1 MQELKKVI
9 DVNKD
14 KCVNCHQCIAAC
26 PVKFCNSAVNGYVEV
41 NANLC
46 IGCGMC
52 IKACT
57 HDARIGIDDTE
68 AFFADLKKGISI
80 VAVVAPAVA
89 AVFPGQYLQ
98 LNKWLKSIGVK
109 GCFDVSFGAELTI
122 KSYLNHV
129 EENKPKAVIAQ
140 PCPALVSYIE
150 IYRPELL
157 NYLAPADSP
166 MMHTIKMIKNY
177 YPSFAASRIVI
188 ISPCFAKRRE
198 FDEVGVGEYNVTM
211 TSIKKYLTENKI
223 NLDKFA
229 KEDFDNPP
237 AERAVLFSTPGGLL
251 RTAQRWNP
259 KIGSVTRKIEGP
271 HVIYHYLDKLK
282 SQIDKGNAPV
292 LIDCLNC
299 ELGCNGGPGT
309 GNADKSPDEIEKYIE
324 DRNNEMQKT
333 WKKSGVLKTTLSVQK
348 KIKSMLNKYWAP
360 NLYTRSYVDRSV
372 NNSIRQPTTEEK
384 KKILESMRKYTDKD
398 LINCASCGYNGCDKM
413 VIAIFNGLNVIDN
426 CHHYNAKKLNE
437 MGDEIKSKAESQ
449 QTAVSGINVSLQHI
463 SSSIES
469 IAAATEQ
476 IKASINEINST
487 TREASSLA
495 KDSAGLA
502 SNTVNVVEI
511 LEQTT
516 VDVRKSLDG
525 IKTITDQTKLL
536 ALNASIEAVNA
547 GEAGKSFTVVA
558 NEIKQLAFETSRTSD
573 KIFSNMETMNVQTLE
588 AVTTIRKIGSGINE
602 INSMQTTVAT
612 SIEMQVATIAEIASN
627 MKDVASELQSISGN
641 LDVVIRSY
649 N

>member
-1 MQELKKVI
+1 MRALTKVI
-9 DVNKD
+9 DVDKD

-26 PVKFCNSAVNGYVEV
+26 PVKYCNSAVNGYVEV
-41 NANLC
+41 NENLC

-57 HDARIGIDDTE
+57 HDARVGLDDTD
-68 AFFADLKKGISI
+68 AFFTDLKKGISI

-122 KSYLNHV
+122 QSYLNHV
-129 EENKPKAVIAQ
+129 KENNPKAVIAQ

-157 NYLAPADSP
+157 SYLAPADSP

-198 FDEVGVGEYNVTM
+198 FDEVGIGEYNVTM
-211 TSIKKYLTENKI
+211 SSIKNYLIENNI
-223 NLDKFA
+223 DLDNYT

-259 KIGSVTRKIEGP
+259 KIGSITRKIEGP

-299 ELGCNGGPGT
+299 DLGCNGGPGT
-309 GNADKSPDEIEKYIE
+309 GNADKSPDEVEKYIE
-324 DRNNEMQKT
+324 DRNNRMQQT
-333 WKKSGVLKTTLSVQK
+333 WKKSGVLKTTRSVQK
-348 KIKSMLNKYWAP
+348 KIQSLLNKYWVP
-360 NLYTRSYVDRSV
+360 DLYIRSYVDMSV
-372 NNSIRQPTTEEK
+372 NNYIRQPTSEEK
-384 KKILESMRKYTDKD
+384 KKILESMKKYSEKD
-398 LINCASCGYNGCDKM
+398 LINCASCGYNECNKM
-413 VIAIFNGLNVIDN
+413 VVAIFNGLNVVDN
-426 CHHYNAKKLNE
+426 CHHFNGKKLNE
-437 MGDEIKSKAESQ
+437 MSDEIKTKAESQ
-449 QTAVSGINVSLQHI
+449 QAAVSGITSSLQHI

-476 IKASINEINST
+476 IRSSISEINST
-487 TREASSLA
+487 TRDASSLA
-495 KDSAGLA
+495 KNSAGLA
-502 SNTVNVVEI
+502 STTVNVVEI

-573 KIFSNMETMNVQTLE
+573 KIFSNMETMNIQTAE
-588 AVTTIRKIGSGINE
+588 TVTTIRKIGSGINE
-602 INSMQTTVAT
+602 INSMQMTVAS
-612 SIEMQVATIAEIASN
+612 SIEMQVATIAEIAAN
-627 MKDVASELQSISGN
+627 MKDVASELQSINSN
-641 LDVVIRSY
+641 LNVVIRSY